1 MAIYRITDILNQLVQ
16 ITSDGYDYVDLTS
29 LEANDDFP
37 ASLDFSAIDLGGFS
51 IGYNPVE
58 SVNIPSDYD
67 PETSERIFFCN
78 DVCSDLLFTYNEIL
92 TTRYAIDNVLEFFKA
107 YLKEPSCSGEERDD
121 IKASSVDVRN
131 LQAKLNKFLSHCK

>member
-58 SVNIPSDYD
+58 
-67 PETSERIFFCN
+67 
-78 DVCSDLLFTYNEIL
+78 
-92 TTRYAIDNVLEFFKA
+92 
-107 YLKEPSCSGEERDD
+107 
-121 IKASSVDVRN
+121 
-131 LQAKLNKFLSHCK
+131 LSLIHI